1 MRAVLI
7 AFALAAMAPLAAAQE
22 PDADAVVLTD
32 YERQQM
38 NALLELSSEADGR
51 VTNACGDKV
60 TLDVKRV
67 DLGNL
72 GNHLVVVVPAGTTA
86 PACYGDGP
94 GDVYVVR
101 YLRTDFSVIFNG
113 QGYIALL
120 PNASTGIPD
129 IALGGPGQAF
139 PVHTFSRTRY
149 VRTNRTISDATFARA
164 ATILP

>member
-1 MRAVLI
+1 MRAALI
-7 AFALAAMAPLAAAQE
+7 AFALAAIAPFAAAQE
-22 PDADAVVLTD
+22 PDPDAVVLTD

-38 NALLELSSEADGR
+38 NALLDLSADADER

-60 TLDVKRV
+60 SLDVKRV

-72 GNHLVVVVPAGTTA
+72 GNHLVVVVPAGPNA

-101 YLRTDFSVIFNG
+101 YLRSDFSVVFNG

-120 PNASTGIPD
+120 PNAASGIPD
-129 IALGGPGQAF
+129 IALGGPGQVF
-139 PVHTFSRTRY
+139 PVSAFNRTRY
-149 VRTNRTISDATFARA
+149 VQTNRTISDAAFARA